1 MNVTTANN
9 RYGFLFPERKGVSDG
24 DVQEILAKI
33 NALADNTNKAL
44 RFKPGAEN
52 QQALD
57 LLTQCCNQIQSA
69 LSGPVADD
77 ESSSV
82 LRS

>member
-1 MNVTTANN
+1 MNMTNANN
-9 RYGFLFPERKGVSDG
+9 RYGFLFPERKGVSDA

-33 NALADNTNKAL
+33 NGLANNTTKAL

-52 QQALD
+52 QQAVD
-57 LLTQCCNQIQSA
+57 VLTQCFNQIQSA

-82 LRS
+82 LRL